1 MSRTIVVSDL
11 HGNARLLTGVLEHAG
26 FSDGDRLV
34 IAGDLVDVGTDD
46 TIALADAL
54 GATVLAGNHEV
65 AAAIGL
71 QISPQNPETRLLAP
85 ELARRFASGEWP
97 LALAVDGWLITH
109 AGVSTALSD
118 ITDRFS
124 GDAEQIADALNHL
137 FRDEIASA
145 VRRMPV
151 SFQDLDR
158 YRLIGGE
165 MGPLWFRPLNMG
177 HIPSGLRQVVGH
189 TPPDALPEHLTS
201 SLERHGW
208 LLVEPGGHAG
218 GRGSAGDLRY
228 AVLQNGAGR
237 IVTG

>member
-1 MSRTIVVSDL
+1 
-11 HGNARLLTGVLEHAG
+11 
-26 FSDGDRLV
+26 
-34 IAGDLVDVGTDD
+34 
-46 TIALADAL
+46 
-54 GATVLAGNHEV
+54 
-65 AAAIGL
+65 
-71 QISPQNPETRLLAP
+71 
-85 ELARRFASGEWP
+85 
-97 LALAVDGWLITH
+97 
-109 AGVSTALSD
+109 VSTALGD
-118 ITDRFS
+118 ITYRAA
-124 GDAEQIADALNHL
+124 GDVEQIADALNRL
-137 FRDEIASA
+137 FRDEIAGA

-165 MGPLWFRPLNMG
+165 MGPLWFRPLNME

-218 GRGSAGDLRY
+218 GRGSTGNLRY
-228 AVLQNGAGR
+228 AVLADGAGG